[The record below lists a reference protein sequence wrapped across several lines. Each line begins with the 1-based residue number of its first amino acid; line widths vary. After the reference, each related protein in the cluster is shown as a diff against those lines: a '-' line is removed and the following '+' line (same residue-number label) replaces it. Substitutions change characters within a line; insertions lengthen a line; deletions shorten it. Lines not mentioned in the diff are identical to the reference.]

1 MIPNLH
7 KMIQR
12 QAQKKLLALAKV
24 FKAVAVIGPRQ
35 SGKTTLTKISFPE
48 KPYLSLENPDIRQ
61 FATED
66 PKGFLAQY
74 KDGAILDEIQRTPHL
89 LSYLQQILDESNEKG
104 KFILS
109 GSNNFLLQE
118 KITQSLAGRA
128 AYMDLLPLSVGEL
141 KTLGNWP
148 PVLTSALFQGG
159 YPAIHAEGIPAND
172 FFTAYIR
179 TYVERDVR
187 QIKNIG
193 NLLLFER
200 LLALCA
206 SRVGQQINFSGL
218 SNELGID
225 VKTVQAWLGILQ
237 ASYILFLLPP
247 YFKNFKKRI
256 VKSPKLYFYD
266 TGLAIN
272 LLRIKEKEL
281 FNHPIKGALFEN
293 FIITELLKN
302 RFNQGERSNL
312 YYWRDRSG
320 NEMDILIDEG
330 LNLTPVEIKSSATIQ
345 SSFFKNFKFW
355 EKLTGHQG
363 GIVFYNGATQQVR
376 SNNILIEDWK
386 MIDQY

>member
-1 MIPNLH
+1 MI
-7 KMIQR
+7 KR
-12 QAQKKLLALAKV
+12 QAQEKLLSLAKV

-35 SGKTTLTKISFPE
+35 SGKTTLTKICFPD
-48 KPYLSLENPDIRQ
+48 KPYLSLENPDIRA

-66 PKGFLAQY
+66 PKGFLAQF
-74 KDGAILDEIQRTPHL
+74 KDGAILDEVQRVPQL
-89 LSYLQQILDESNEKG
+89 LSYLQQILDESQEKG

-128 AYMDLLPLSVGEL
+128 AYMDLLPLSVEEL
-141 KTLGNWP
+141 KTLEKWP
-148 PVLTSALFQGG
+148 PDLSTALYEGG
-159 YPAIHAEGIPAND
+159 YPAIHAESIPPSD
-172 FFTAYIR
+172 FFNAYIR

-193 NLLLFER
+193 NILLFER

-206 SRVGQQINFSGL
+206 SRVGQQINFSSL

-225 VKTVQAWLGILQ
+225 LKTIQSWLGILQ
-237 ASYILFLLPP
+237 ASYILYLLPP

-256 VKSPKLYFYD
+256 VKTPKLYFYD

-272 LLRIKEKEL
+272 LLRIKKKEL

-302 RFNQGERSNL
+302 RFNRGERSNL
-312 YYWRDRSG
+312 YYWRDSVG
-320 NEMDILIDEG
+320 NEMDVLIDEG
-330 LNLTPVEIKSSATIQ
+330 LNLIPVEIKSAATIQ
-345 SSFFKNFKFW
+345 SSFFKNFKYW
-355 EKLTGHQG
+355 EKLTDHKG
-363 GIVFYNGATQQVR
+363 GLIFYNGATQQVR
-376 SNNILIEDWK
+376 SNEITIENWK

>member
-1 MIPNLH
+1 
-7 KMIQR
+7 MIQR
-12 QAQKKLLALAKV
+12 QAQKKLKSLAKV

-35 SGKTTLTKISFPE
+35 SGKTTLTKICFPD
-48 KPYLSLENPDIRQ
+48 KPYLSLENPDIRA
-61 FATED
+61 FANED
-66 PKGFLAQY
+66 PKGFLAQF
-74 KDGAILDEIQRTPHL
+74 KDGAILDEVQRVPEL
-89 LSYLQQILDESNEKG
+89 LSYLQQILDESTEKG

-141 KTLGNWP
+141 KTLDKWP
-148 PVLTSALFQGG
+148 LPLSTALFEGG
-159 YPAIHAEGIPAND
+159 YPAIHAESIPPSD
-172 FFTAYIR
+172 FFNAYIR

-193 NLLLFER
+193 NILLFER

-206 SRVGQQINFSGL
+206 SRVGQQINFSSL

-225 VKTVQAWLGILQ
+225 MKTVQSWLGILQ
-237 ASYILFLLPP
+237 ASYILYLLPP

-256 VKSPKLYFYD
+256 VKTPKLYFYD

-272 LLRIKEKEL
+272 LLRIKKEEL

-302 RFNQGERSNL
+302 RFNRGERSNL

-320 NEMDILIDEG
+320 NEMNVLIDEG
-330 LNLTPVEIKSSATIQ
+330 LNLIPIEIKSGATIQ

-355 EKLTGHQG
+355 EKLTNHKG
-363 GIVFYNGATQQVR
+363 GLIFYNGETQQVR
-376 SNNILIEDWK
+376 SNEIIIEDWK